1 VKSLVIY
8 TGISKKLSSYR
19 LAVSLIS
26 FGEIYHGAY
35 TYANPQVHIETFRQ
49 FIAPFRVLSVNEAI
63 MERFGEVRA
72 VLFRQGKI
80 ISDFDI
86 LIGATALYYNLTVFT
101 FNIKH
106 FERIPDLQIYK
117 PN

>member
-1 VKSLVIY
+1 
-8 TGISKKLSSYR
+8 
-19 LAVSLIS
+19 
-26 FGEIYHGAY
+26 
-35 TYANPQVHIETFRQ
+35 
-49 FIAPFRVLSVNEAI
+49 